1 VPRVYDKIWLMEA
14 ATQMTRAMNEA
25 AAETPAQAAQ
35 QSEPDVELLLASANA
50 IQRLV
55 AERRALRDRVT
66 TLENELRSLRQQ
78 ATVVHD
84 SYRTLT
90 DEFVTQFKLIDSA
103 VSNLFREPAESASA
117 SPPEQASMQTPG
129 SERSS
134 EAA

>member
-1 VPRVYDKIWLMEA
+1 
-14 ATQMTRAMNEA
+14 MTRAMSEA

-55 AERRALRDRVT
+55 AERRALRDRVA
-66 TLENELRSLRQQ
+66 TLENELRSLRTQ

-90 DEFVTQFKLIDSA
+90 EEFVTQFKLIDSA
-103 VSNLFREPAESASA
+103 VSNLFREPAEAGNA
-117 SPPEQASMQTPG
+117 PPPEQPPAQPPA

-134 EAA
+134 AAA

>member
-1 VPRVYDKIWLMEA
+1 
-14 ATQMTRAMNEA
+14 MTRAMSEA

-55 AERRALRDRVT
+55 AERRALRDRVA
-66 TLENELRSLRQQ
+66 TLENELRSLRTQV
-78 ATVVHD
+78 TVVHD

-90 DEFVTQFKLIDSA
+90 EEFVTQFKLIDSA
-103 VSNLFREPAESASA
+103 VSNLFREPAEAGNA
-117 SPPEQASMQTPG
+117 PPPEQPPAQPPA

-134 EAA
+134 AAA